1 MVLDFS
7 SLRSSLLSIKKK
19 VFGNESKTE
28 IGEKN
33 PPSLFNRIRVA
44 SQGLSS
50 SYGPTKLHSESL
62 NMARLM
68 NEDIK
73 PLIEELINKKVNPLE
88 NKIKAVG
95 GPIIIDN

>member
-1 MVLDFS
+1 M
-7 SLRSSLLSIKKK
+7 
-19 VFGNESKTE
+19 
-28 IGEKN
+28 
-33 PPSLFNRIRVA
+33 FNRIRVA
-44 SQGLSS
+44 GQGLSS

-88 NKIKAVG
+88 NKIKAIG